1 MTWKKIMNDIPIFAR
16 YAWSL
21 EENGIDK
28 SRSWWISMHIGVS
41 VNGRNNLLSYDYCK
55 KSSNCTDFRYNIIS
69 LYWITI
75 EMLSS
80 GILIGV
86 MFCVY
91 FLPIGSNVQC
101 FVLHSVASVT
111 LKKNSILQLHFS
123 QYFHILM
130 TVSCYL
136 KPYSDNVMMSNNG
149 NIIIG
154 ILLVL

>member
-1 MTWKKIMNDIPIFAR
+1 MKKNHEWYPYFAR

-21 EENGIDK
+21 EENSIDK

-55 KSSNCTDFRYNIIS
+55 TSSNCTDFWYNIMS
-69 LYWITI
+69 LYWIYYWNALVI
-75 EMLSS
+75 RF
-80 GILIGV
+80 LIWV